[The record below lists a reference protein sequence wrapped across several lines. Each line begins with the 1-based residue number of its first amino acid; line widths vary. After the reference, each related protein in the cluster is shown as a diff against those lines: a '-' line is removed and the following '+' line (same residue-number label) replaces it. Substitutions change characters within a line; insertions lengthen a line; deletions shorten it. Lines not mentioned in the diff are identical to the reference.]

1 MRTHGASYLRVLS
14 LISCLTFLLLCFP
27 PLPHA
32 ADQSTPQSASKPKK
46 AKSTA
51 TTKKS
56 SKKKAKGK
64 SSLAVVLVTEEDAQ
78 SSFDAFTVEWM
89 DKLQR
94 TEEFQRTERIKVIES
109 AEGFLAEYMGYLPHR
124 YVIVRKTSS
133 KDTPYI
139 GILTYYQ
146 QTMRCVGKTREEAV
160 RGPFQQTGTS
170 QVSEIFRFTK
180 GRWHY

>member
-27 PLPHA
+27 PRAHT

-51 TTKKS
+51 TTAQP

-64 SSLAVVLVTEEDAQ
+64 STPAVVFLTEEEAQ
-78 SSFDAFTVEWM
+78 VSFDAFTVEWM

-94 TEEFQRTERIKVIES
+94 TEKFQRTERIKVIES
-109 AEGFLAEYMGYLPHR
+109 TEGFSAEYVGYLPHR
-124 YVIVRKTSS
+124 YIIVRKTSS
-133 KDTPYI
+133 KDTPYV

-146 QTMRCVGKTREEAV
+146 QTMRCIGKTREEAV

-180 GRWHY
+180 GKWHY